1 MSAKNV
7 AFLAFLALQTLVLLV
22 YTALTGAQHGWD
34 FLSVATANA
43 ASMTWN
49 GQFALDFSCYLLLS
63 GLWVMWRQSF
73 RPQAVVIGLVAMILG
88 IVVFA
93 PYALFLTL
101 QARGDIAKVL
111 LGDQR

>member
-7 AFLAFLALQTLVLLV
+7 AFLALLALQAIGLLA
-22 YTALTGAQHGWD
+22 YTALTGTQHGWD

-49 GQFALDFSCYLLLS
+49 GQFALDFSCYLALS

-88 IVVFA
+88 IVFFA
-93 PYALFLTL
+93 PYVFFLTL
-101 QARGDIAKVL
+101 KAKGDIAKVL
-111 LGDQR
+111 LGDQE